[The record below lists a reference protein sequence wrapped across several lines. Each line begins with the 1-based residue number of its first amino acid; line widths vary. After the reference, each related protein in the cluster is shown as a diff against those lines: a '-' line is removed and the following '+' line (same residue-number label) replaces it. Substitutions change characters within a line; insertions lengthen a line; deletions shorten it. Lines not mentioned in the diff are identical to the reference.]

1 MRNLGYYNG
10 KYDLLDN
17 MTVPMN
23 DRASYFGDGVYDVT
37 YTKNYKIY
45 CLDEHIER
53 FYTSAEKLRIEI
65 PMSKD
70 ELKAL
75 LCELVKKLDSDEQ
88 ILYWQVTRGTAERSH
103 AFPEGKANVWVM
115 IRPCPVKDLNQSL
128 TAITVEDTRFLHCDI
143 KTLNLIPNVMAEQRA
158 HDAGC
163 YTAIFHRGEF
173 VTESVHANIQILKGG
188 KVIAHPTDNLILPGV
203 GRANLLRIA
212 DKLGIPTEI
221 RPFTVD
227 EMMDAD
233 EVILTSSGSFCIPFG
248 KIDGKAVGGRDRNSL
263 HRLQNALVEDY
274 LNATK

>member
-10 KYDLLDN
+10 KYDLIEN

-37 YTKNYKIY
+37 YTKNYNIY
-45 CLDEHIER
+45 CLDEHIDR
-53 FYTSAEKLRIEI
+53 FYVSAEKLRIKV
-65 PMSKD
+65 PMEKD

-75 LCELVKKLDSDEQ
+75 LCELVRKLDSDEQ
-88 ILYWQVTRGTAERSH
+88 IVYWQVTRGTAERLHS
-103 AFPEGKANVWVM
+103 FPNCPANLWVM
-115 IRPCPVKDLNQSL
+115 LRPCPVKSLDQRL

-163 YTAIFHRGEF
+163 YTAIFYRGEF
-173 VTESVHANIQILKGG
+173 VTESVHANIQILTGG
-188 KVIAHPTDNLILPGV
+188 KIIAHPTDNLILPGV

-212 DKLGIPTEI
+212 ELIGVPFEI

-248 KIDGKAVGGRDRNSL
+248 QIDGKAVGGRDTTTL
-263 HRLQNALVEDY
+263 HRLQEALVKDY
-274 LNATK
+274 LDATK